1 MKIVIVAPSPVPFA
15 IGGAENLWWGLHNAL
30 NARPGVQA
38 DLIKLPSPERSLPE
52 LLGSYQRFAQLDLRH
67 FDLVISTKYPAWAIE
82 HPNHIVYLQH
92 TLRGLYDTYPRHLST
107 GFDAKALAVLGVPAV
122 VIEALK
128 ATLPAGLTVEA
139 VTQALLTAMQ
149 HAPEDPLWAF
159 PGPLSR
165 AVVRLLDAIAMQ
177 PGRIARFAAIS
188 RTVAS
193 RQDYFPTHAQ
203 VSVHHHPTSLKPS
216 GRPAYDTIF
225 SASRLDRPKR
235 IDKLIEAYVQSGL
248 DVPLRIAGS
257 GPDEARL
264 HELAAGHAGVQFLG
278 RLTDTQLAQEYARA
292 LFVPFIP
299 LDEDYGLITVE
310 AMEAGKAVL
319 TTSDSGGPTELV
331 THRETGLVV
340 EPTPAALAGAMRHL
354 CEDRQSTLEMGM
366 LGASR
371 ISALTWDGLCD
382 ALLAHSR
389 HRTPTP
395 ASRSSASSPSIIR
408 HAKPLVAV
416 VNTFP
421 IAPAV
426 SGGKLRLHGLYTRVS
441 EAFRVHFVNLGPAH
455 LPQHVRALGE
465 DFTEEIVPKSSALS
479 AKDVDLKN
487 KLGASAEDLAA
498 ALYPDL
504 VPEWLATIGRT
515 ARAADIVVCS
525 HPYGF
530 PALQQVSAAPFIYES
545 HNVEAD
551 LKRGI
556 YGRHKWAADLVEW
569 VERRTAWEARTLT
582 ACCAEDGQRLRELYS
597 LGDDKR
603 IVTVPNGIHLSAV
616 PYRTADAKAR
626 RRAALS
632 AKQPVALFMG
642 SAHGP
647 NVEAAHLILAAA
659 EQLPDVHFVVMGSV
673 CHTLGDVR
681 RPRNVGLLGVVSD
694 AEKGRWLELAE
705 YGLNPILS
713 GSGTNL
719 KLVEYAAAGIL
730 IVGTEFGA
738 RGAGFAKEE
747 HYLAHTADELAEGL
761 RAAISMDAQAR
772 QQIIDNAYAR
782 IQCNGDWRSIAET
795 YVALLRELV
804 AA

>member
-1 MKIVIVAPSPVPFA
+1 MKIAIVAPSPVPFA

-30 NARPGVQA
+30 NARPGVEA
-38 DLIKLPSPERSLPE
+38 DLIKLPSPERNLPE
-52 LLGSYQRFAQLDLRH
+52 LLESYQRFARLDLRH

-92 TLRGLYDTYPRHLST
+92 TLRGLYDTYPHHLPT
-107 GFDAKALAVLGVPAV
+107 GFDAKALAGLGVPAV

-128 ATLPAGLTVEA
+128 TTQPAGVTVES
-139 VTQALLTAMQ
+139 VTQALQAATQ
-149 HAPEDPLWAF
+149 IAPGDPLWAF

-177 PGRIARFAAIS
+177 PGRIAYYAAIS
-188 RTVAS
+188 QTVAS
-193 RQDYFPTHAQ
+193 RQGYFPAHAQ
-203 VSVHHHPTSLKPS
+203 VAVHHHPTSLKPAS
-216 GRPAYDTIF
+216 GQACDVIF

-248 DVPLRIAGS
+248 EVPLRIAGS

-264 HELAAGHAGVQFLG
+264 RDLAADHAGIQFLG
-278 RLTDTQLAQEYARA
+278 RLTDTQLAHEYARA
-292 LFVPFIP
+292 LFVPFVP

-331 THRETGLVV
+331 THGETGLVV
-340 EPTPAALAGAMRHL
+340 EPTSAALAGAMRDL
-354 CEDRQSTLEMGM
+354 CKDRQATIEMGM

-371 ISALTWDGLCD
+371 IGAVTWDGLCD
-382 ALLAHSR
+382 SLLAHCR
-389 HRTPTP
+389 HR
-395 ASRSSASSPSIIR
+395 SSTAGSWAKASSPAISR

-416 VNTFP
+416 INTFP

-426 SGGKLRLHGLYTRVS
+426 SGGKLRLHGLYTSVA
-441 EAFRVHFVNLGPAH
+441 ETFRVRFINLGPMH

-465 DFTEEIVPKSSALS
+465 DFTEEIVPKTSALS
-479 AKDVDLKN
+479 AKDVDLQN

-498 ALYPDL
+498 ALHPDL
-504 VPEWLATIGRT
+504 VPEWLAAIERT
-515 ARAADIVVCS
+515 TRSADIVVCS

-530 PALQQVSAAPFIYES
+530 PALRQVSAAPFIYES

-556 YGRHKWAADLVEW
+556 YGRHKWAADLVQW
-569 VERRTAWEARTLT
+569 VEKRAARDAEAVT
-582 ACCAEDGQRLRELYS
+582 ACCAEDGERLRELYF

-603 IVTVPNGIHLSAV
+603 IVTVPNGIHLKAV
-616 PYRTADAKAR
+616 PYRTADAKAK
-626 RRAALS
+626 RRAALR
-632 AKQPVALFMG
+632 AELPVALFMG

-647 NVEAAHLILAAA
+647 NIEAAHLVLAAA
-659 EQLPDVHFVVMGSV
+659 EQLPDLHFVVMGSV
-673 CHTLGDVR
+673 CHTLGDAR
-681 RPRNVGLLGVVSD
+681 LPRNVGLLGVVSD
-694 AEKGRWLELAE
+694 AEKDKWLELAE

-730 IVGTEFGA
+730 IVGTQFGA
-738 RGAGFAKEE
+738 RGAAFTAGE
-747 HYLAHTADELAEGL
+747 HYLTHAADDLAGGL
-761 RAAISMDAQAR
+761 RAAMGMDAQAR
-772 QQIIDNAYAR
+772 QRIIDKAYAC
-782 IQCNGDWRSIAET
+782 IQRNGDWRSIAET
-795 YVALLRELV
+795 YVALLGELV